1 MNTVVST
8 VTAIISDDESKL
20 HDHLDMLPIESNAS
34 PMAGPGSEAV
44 AAAAPPSWN
53 PVYAFSY
60 PVLSIPVKVVN
71 CSDNLPL
78 SSFLEITHLADGSN
92 ANVFTALYNGNKVI
106 IKMIKAKVDNKEL
119 ALHEFELE
127 HGMLS
132 RLSHQNIIRLLG
144 AGTSPRK
151 FMVLEYL
158 EGGSLNEVLQKNKTK
173 HGMSAL
179 LFHKPT
185 FPYLKLL
192 QLAKALAEVLDY
204 LHMKAHPGACMIHR
218 GASPTHSVLY
228 VFYRATIQAHSSLLL
243 LNLPLIYLA
252 AADLKP
258 DNVGFTADGCLKL
271 FDFGLV
277 TCVKSRQSINDS
289 YKMTGYT
296 GSLRY
301 MAPEVALREPYTEKV
316 DVYSFGIMVWQMAKD
331 KVPFTGMGKKAFIEN
346 VVVGGLRPKLDKSW
360 PSGFC
365 RLLTDCWQRD
375 PSSRPSFAMIVLDL
389 DRLIDD
395 EQKAHPPKAA
405 PRGRSIA
412 GGDKAPSMSS
422 WF

>member
-1 MNTVVST
+1 
-8 VTAIISDDESKL
+8 
-20 HDHLDMLPIESNAS
+20 MLPIESNAS
-34 PMAGPGSEAV
+34 AAAAAITGPGSEAV
-44 AAAAPPSWN
+44 TAVAAAAPSWN

-60 PVLSIPVKVVN
+60 PVSSIPVKVN

-132 RLSHQNIIRLLG
+132 RLAHQNIIRLLG

-192 QLAKALAEVLDY
+192 QLAKALADVLDY

-218 GASPTHSVLY
+218 GSACVVLCCAAI
-228 VFYRATIQAHSSLLL
+228 RPLISSYP
-243 LNLPLIYLA
+243 LPLI
-252 AADLKP
+252 DLKP

-277 TCVKSRQSINDS
+277 TCVKSRQSIHDS

-316 DVYSFGIMVWQMAKD
+316 DVYSFGIMLWQMAKD

-365 RLLTDCWQRD
+365 RLLTSCWQRD

-395 EQKAHPPKAA
+395 ELKAHPPKSA
-405 PRGRSIA
+405 PRGRSITG
-412 GGDKAPSMSS
+412 GGDKVPSMSS

>member
-1 MNTVVST
+1 
-8 VTAIISDDESKL
+8 
-20 HDHLDMLPIESNAS
+20 MLPIESNAS
-34 PMAGPGSEAV
+34 AAAAAITGPGSEAV
-44 AAAAPPSWN
+44 TAVAAAAPSWN

-60 PVLSIPVKVVN
+60 PVSSIPVKVN

-132 RLSHQNIIRLLG
+132 RLAHQNIIRLLG

-192 QLAKALAEVLDY
+192 QLAKALADVLDY

-218 GASPTHSVLY
+218 GASPTHSV
-228 VFYRATIQAHSSLLL
+228 
-243 LNLPLIYLA
+243 
-252 AADLKP
+252 
-258 DNVGFTADGCLKL
+258 
-271 FDFGLV
+271 
-277 TCVKSRQSINDS
+277 CVLSCYNTS
-289 YKMTGYT
+289 
-296 GSLRY
+296 
-301 MAPEVALREPYTEKV
+301 
-316 DVYSFGIMVWQMAKD
+316 
-331 KVPFTGMGKKAFIEN
+331 PFI
-346 VVVGGLRPKLDKSW
+346 S
-360 PSGFC
+360 
-365 RLLTDCWQRD
+365 
-375 PSSRPSFAMIVLDL
+375 PSS
-389 DRLIDD
+389 
-395 EQKAHPPKAA
+395 
-405 PRGRSIA
+405 
-412 GGDKAPSMSS
+412 
-422 WF
+422 

>member
-1 MNTVVST
+1 MNTVVNT

-20 HDHLDMLPIESNAS
+20 HDHLDMLPIECNAS
-34 PMAGPGSEAV
+34 PMAGPGAEAV

-71 CSDNLPL
+71 CSDNLTL

-192 QLAKALAEVLDY
+192 QLAKALAEALDY

-218 GASPTHSVLY
+218 GVPPLPPNTHKQCMCY
-228 VFYRATIQAHSSLLL
+228 V
-243 LNLPLIYLA
+243 
-252 AADLKP
+252 
-258 DNVGFTADGCLKL
+258 
-271 FDFGLV
+271 
-277 TCVKSRQSINDS
+277 
-289 YKMTGYT
+289 
-296 GSLRY
+296 
-301 MAPEVALREPYTEKV
+301 
-316 DVYSFGIMVWQMAKD
+316 
-331 KVPFTGMGKKAFIEN
+331 AFI
-346 VVVGGLRPKLDKSW
+346 SH
-360 PSGFC
+360 
-365 RLLTDCWQRD
+365 
-375 PSSRPSFAMIVLDL
+375 SFS
-389 DRLIDD
+389 
-395 EQKAHPPKAA
+395 H
-405 PRGRSIA
+405 
-412 GGDKAPSMSS
+412 
-422 WF
+422 

>member
-1 MNTVVST
+1 
-8 VTAIISDDESKL
+8 
-20 HDHLDMLPIESNAS
+20 
-34 PMAGPGSEAV
+34 
-44 AAAAPPSWN
+44 
-53 PVYAFSY
+53 
-60 PVLSIPVKVVN
+60 
-71 CSDNLPL
+71 
-78 SSFLEITHLADGSN
+78 
-92 ANVFTALYNGNKVI
+92 VF
-106 IKMIKAKVDNKEL
+106 
-119 ALHEFELE
+119 
-127 HGMLS
+127 
-132 RLSHQNIIRLLG
+132 
-144 AGTSPRK
+144 
-151 FMVLEYL
+151 
-158 EGGSLNEVLQKNKTK
+158 
-173 HGMSAL
+173 
-179 LFHKPT
+179 
-185 FPYLKLL
+185 
-192 QLAKALAEVLDY
+192 
-204 LHMKAHPGACMIHR
+204 C
-218 GASPTHSVLY
+218 
-228 VFYRATIQAHSSLLL
+228 RATIQAHSSLPP
-243 LNLPLIYLA
+243 LNLQLIYNA

-331 KVPFTGMGKKAFIEN
+331 KVPFTGMNKKAFIEN